1 MQKQSV
7 IFLTTLL
14 GMVLSGL
21 LLTAGT
27 AFAQPTLSVDDCIK
41 CHEKQPREIEEAG
54 GAHKEQLN
62 CQDCHADHRPASK
75 NNIPQCSMCHEG
87 SAHYELKNCLR
98 CHNPHQPLRVVLTG
112 ELKAECLTCHTDQN
126 EQMLANPS
134 KHATFACNFCHAD
147 KHGVIPECVQCHEPH
162 SDNMTQADCS
172 TCHQAH
178 QPLVLEYADTTP
190 NILCAACHEQPYNQ
204 LMDTKTKHHERTCV
218 ECHQNKHKT
227 IPQCSDCH
235 GLPHAEGIHKKFPV
249 CGSCHNTAHDLNNL
263 SSK

>member
-7 IFLTTLL
+7 IFLITLL

-27 AFAQPTLSVDDCIK
+27 AFAQPTLTVDDCIK